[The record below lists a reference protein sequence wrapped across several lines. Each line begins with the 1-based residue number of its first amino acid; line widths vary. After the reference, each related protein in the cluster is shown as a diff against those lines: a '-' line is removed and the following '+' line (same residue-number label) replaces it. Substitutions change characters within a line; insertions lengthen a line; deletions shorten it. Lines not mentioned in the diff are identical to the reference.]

1 MAYYLVQFSYA
12 KEAVAAFIKK
22 PEDRSAP
29 VKALIEKLGGRMH
42 AFYYCFGDYDGVTIV
57 EIPDNVSCLAAVMA
71 AVAPGHLSKIK
82 TTVLLTMEESVEAMK
97 KAAQASLPA
106 PGR

>member
-1 MAYYLVQFSYA
+1 MAHYMVQFSYA
-12 KEAVAAFIKK
+12 KEAVAAFTRK

-29 VKALIEKLGGRMH
+29 VKALVEKVGGRMD
-42 AFYYCFGDYDGVTIV
+42 AFYYCFGDYDGLAIV
-57 EIPDNVSCLAAVMA
+57 EAPDNVSTLAAVMA

-82 TTVLLTMEESVEAMK
+82 TTVLLTTEESVEAMK
-97 KAAQASLPA
+97 KAAQVTLPA

>member
-1 MAYYLVQFSYA
+1 VT
-12 KEAVAAFIKK
+12 
-22 PEDRSAP
+22 
-29 VKALIEKLGGRMH
+29 
-42 AFYYCFGDYDGVTIV
+42 AFYYSFGDYDGLAIV
-57 EIPDNVSCLAAVMA
+57 EGSDNVGALAAVMA

-97 KAAQASLPA
+97 KAAQVTLPA

>member
-1 MAYYLVQFSYA
+1 MAHYLVQFSYA
-12 KEAVAAFIKK
+12 KEAVAAFVKK
-22 PEDRSAP
+22 PEDRSVP
-29 VKALIEKLGGRMH
+29 VKALVEKLGGRMH
-42 AFYYCFGDYDGVTIV
+42 AFYYCFGDYDGLAIV
-57 EIPDNVSCLAAVMA
+57 EGPDNVSCLATVMA